1 MVTGA
6 SSGIGRAVAV
16 ELGRRRCR
24 VALVARRAEALENVA
39 AEVKEVGGE
48 AVVVPADLATEE
60 GCAAAVSGVLEGLG
74 KLRLVVANA
83 GIGRYSLVEEQPAE
97 QAEQLI
103 QINYLGLVHTVRHA
117 LPRLLEAAPG
127 SIVGVTSSAGLIPHR
142 TGSAYCASKA
152 AAIAYL
158 ATLRLEVADRGV
170 GVSWICP
177 GAVRTPFFDE
187 SGLDPDQDLPLLA
200 RLMVRQLE
208 PDEVARAVV
217 RAVRSGRP
225 EIVQPAML
233 RFFVVLRRLAPRLAD
248 WVNRRLP

>member
-16 ELGRRRCR
+16 ELGRRQCR
-24 VALVARRAEALENVA
+24 VALVARRSETLESVAVEVREA
-39 AEVKEVGGE
+39 GGDPI
-48 AVVVPADLATEE
+48 VVPADLATEK
-60 GCAAAVSGVLEGLG
+60 GCSAAVAGVLDDLG

-97 QAEQLI
+97 HAEQLMRV
-103 QINYLGLVHTVRHA
+103 NYLGLVHTVRHA
-117 LPRLLEAAPG
+117 LPHLLEAAPAG
-127 SIVGVTSSAGLIPHR
+127 IVGVTSSAGLIPHR
-142 TGSAYCASKA
+142 AGSAYCASKA

-170 GVSWICP
+170 GVSWVCP
-177 GAVRTPFFDE
+177 GAVRTPFFEE

-200 RLMVRQLE
+200 RLLVRQLG
-208 PDEVARAVV
+208 PDEVAKAVV
-217 RAVRSGRP
+217 RAARSGRA
-225 EIVQPAML
+225 EIVQPAMM
-233 RFFVVLRRLAPRLAD
+233 RFFVMLRRLTPRLAD